1 MHDEEPLQGTLVDET
16 ALGIDELACAC
27 SVSREWVVRHVV
39 EGYFGQVSAA
49 GMTAAEIES
58 ACVEWRFSSRDLG
71 RARRIRALERDFDAV
86 PELAALVAD
95 MLEELDALRARVRR
109 AGL

>member
-1 MHDEEPLQGTLVDET
+1 MQDDEPLQGMILDDA
-16 ALGIDELACAC
+16 ALSVEELACAC
-27 SVSREWVVRHVV
+27 SVSTEWVARHLR
-39 EGYFGQVSAA
+39 EGSFGEMRTTV
-49 GMTAAEIES
+49 AE
-58 ACVEWRFSSRDLG
+58 VRFSSRDLG

-95 MLEELDALRARVRR
+95 MLEEIDSLRARVRR

>member
-1 MHDEEPLQGTLVDET
+1 MHDPELLQGTILDDA
-16 ALGIDELACAC
+16 ALSVDELACAC
-27 SVSREWVVRHVV
+27 SVSTEWVVRHVR
-39 EGYFGQVSAA
+39 EGSFG
-49 GMTAAEIES
+49 EIRTS
-58 ACVEWRFSSRDLG
+58 IAEWRFSSRDLG

>member
-1 MHDEEPLQGTLVDET
+1 MREDDAVQGTVLDEA
-16 ALGIDELACAC
+16 ALGVEELACAC
-27 SVSREWVVRHVV
+27 AVSAEWVVQHVR
-39 EGYFGQVSAA
+39 EGAFGDASVAY
-49 GMTAAEIES
+49 T
-58 ACVEWRFSSRDLG
+58 EWRFTSRDLG

-95 MLEELDALRARVRR
+95 MLDELDMLRARVRR

>member
-1 MHDEEPLQGTLVDET
+1 MQDEPLQGTVLDEA
-16 ALGIDELACAC
+16 ALSVDELACAC
-27 SVSREWVVRHVV
+27 AVSTEWVVRHVR
-39 EGYFGQVSAA
+39 EGSFGEARVSVS
-49 GMTAAEIES
+49 EL
-58 ACVEWRFSSRDLG
+58 RFTSRDLG

-86 PELAALVAD
+86 PELASLVAD

>member
-1 MHDEEPLQGTLVDET
+1 MRDDETLQGTILDDA
-16 ALGIDELACAC
+16 ALSVDELACAC
-27 SVSREWVVRHVV
+27 SVSTEWVVHHVR
-39 EGYFGQVSAA
+39 EGSFGEIRAASA
-49 GMTAAEIES
+49 
-58 ACVEWRFSSRDLG
+58 EWRFSSRDLG

-95 MLEELDALRARVRR
+95 MLEELDTLRARVRR